1 MLRHPESSAF
11 LGRFDPVW
19 IDAHERLISQQRLR
33 SNYEVDGAPGWLRT
47 FFARTRATREDAEAS
62 A

>member
-1 MLRHPESSAF
+1 MQRHLESSAP

-19 IDAHERLISQQRLR
+19 VAAHERLISQQRLR
-33 SNYEVDGAPGWLRT
+33 SNYEVGGRPWWLGAFYLK
-47 FFARTRATREDAEAS
+47 ARTAHEEAEAS